1 MGDVE
6 RTCTSVILQT
16 WPYFGY
22 HVVLRSQS
30 ATKDEAELIYV
41 SSIIPI
47 HLVNAS
53 EAEGSRE
60 VACQPCSPSLGWP
73 RPCLPS
79 VTSSRNLERLIA
91 HLFTHR
97 CNRDKPYMLNDQL
110 RKSDPTDR
118 HSPLFHIGS
127 CSTCSFIPLGMAE
140 RVSSCRLCSTKR
152 AWRC

>member
-22 HVVLRSQS
+22 HVVLRSQF
-30 ATKDEAELIYV
+30 ATKDEAELVYV

-73 RPCLPS
+73 RPCLIPS

-97 CNRDKPYMLNDQL
+97 CNLDKPYMLNDQL
-110 RKSDPTDR
+110 RKSDPTSYFAK
-118 HSPLFHIGS
+118 HTNQEVQSEVTF
-127 CSTCSFIPLGMAE
+127 
-140 RVSSCRLCSTKR
+140 
-152 AWRC
+152 